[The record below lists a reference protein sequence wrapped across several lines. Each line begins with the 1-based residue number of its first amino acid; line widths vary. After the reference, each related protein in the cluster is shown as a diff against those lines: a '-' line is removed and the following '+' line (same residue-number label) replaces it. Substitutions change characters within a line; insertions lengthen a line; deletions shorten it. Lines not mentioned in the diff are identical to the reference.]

1 MGHDP
6 CYIAV
11 IYKGPKRYHGNR
23 CKTLTLPIGITAYT
37 DIKFEV
43 TFSSPKFLAA
53 IPARFVGAMVE
64 QAQFDFAN
72 DEQWDKYRAWLEQR
86 TKVVDGVKVVTEDE
100 PGVDLEE
107 VLNVTPPTT
116 DEVQKEIDAAE
127 ALKDYRLTEPPLEAV
142 TAQSGVVHVTEPEPE
157 PKHPQLQ
164 KLPSRRPAPQAKGS

>member
-64 QAQFDFAN
+64 QDQFEFAN

-100 PGVDLEE
+100 PGVNLEE

-127 ALKDYRLTEPPLEAV
+127 ALKDYRLTGPEPVEIGALPALK
-142 TAQSGVVHVTEPEPE
+142 SEPE